1 MVPQRRNISKIGVF
15 CHWRSAFGMDA
26 LHSTARLLC
35 DPIAMLI
42 SGTDAMDGYG
52 EFGCQASDIKHGP
65 KLSSRK
71 SRISF
76 WYQ

>member
-1 MVPQRRNISKIGVF
+1 
-15 CHWRSAFGMDA
+15 MDA

-52 EFGCQASDIKHGP
+52 EFGCQDMGQSSLHASQGSHFGINNTKHNNKGTNNYYSAVFS
-65 KLSSRK
+65 LRL
-71 SRISF
+71 
-76 WYQ
+76 